1 MHNFTGFIA
10 KIGIKTGT
18 SKRGAWK
25 LYSIKIDGQ
34 DEWISAGFDA
44 PPCKEGD
51 YVSIEAEQ
59 NDKGYWD
66 AKSIKQVK
74 NAPAK
79 EAAAVSGPALAKT
92 STQTSIHYQSARKDA
107 IALIELLLTHKA
119 LPMSASATAAG
130 TAKRYEEITALID
143 KLTVRYFNDAETH
156 RILEDV
162 TDEGSSKAEE
172 ADPTPGSD
180 EVDDA

>member
-1 MHNFTGFIA
+1 MSNFTGFIE

-18 SKRGAWK
+18 SKRGQWK
-25 LYSIKIDGQ
+25 LYSFKMSDV
-34 DEWISAGFDA
+34 EHWLSAGFDA
-44 PPCKEGD
+44 PAAKEGD

-66 AKSIKQVK
+66 VTSLKQVK

-79 EAAAVSGPALAKT
+79 TGSATAANSPAKG
-92 STQTSIHYQSARKDA
+92 TQTSIHYQSARKDA
-107 IALIELLLTHKA
+107 ISVIELLLTHKA
-119 LPMSASATAAG
+119 LPMSAAATAAG
-130 TAKRYEEITALID
+130 TAKRYEEITALVD

-162 TDEGSSKAEE
+162 TDEGSTKEEAEE
-172 ADPTPGSD
+172 VPSPGTD